1 MDVEELVAAAA
12 RTVRARRSPS
22 AFLIST
28 APQWAIHGRALPD
41 APRPDVYQRHTLGRV
56 DDVEVVIIK
65 WGLRSTTPPHGHP
78 DGGCWLAVLEGTL
91 IEELPH
97 LQRSDYVSIGYRRG
111 ADDIHII
118 RSVGDVPAMS
128 VHIYD
133 HKATKSEGMVASAIT
148 AATESQ

>member
-1 MDVEELVAAAA
+1 MDAAELVAAAA
-12 RTVRARRSPS
+12 QCVRVRRSPS

-28 APQWAIHGRALPD
+28 APQWQRVGRGLPD
-41 APRPDVYQRHTLGRV
+41 ASRPDVYERHTIGSV

-65 WGLRSTTPPHGHP
+65 WGLRASTPPHGHP
-78 DGGCWLAVLEGTL
+78 EGGCWLAVLEGSL

-97 LQRSDYVSIGYRRG
+97 LRRADLISVGYRRG
-111 ADDIHII
+111 AADVHII

-133 HKATKSEGMVASAIT
+133 HKNDGVDLIPPTT
-148 AATESQ
+148 TQ

>member
-1 MDVEELVAAAA
+1 MDAVELVAAAA
-12 RTVRARRSPS
+12 RCVRTRRSVS

-28 APQWAIHGRALPD
+28 TPQWQRVGRLLPD
-41 APRPDVYQRHTLGRV
+41 ATRPDAYERHVIGRI

-78 DGGCWLAVLEGTL
+78 DGGCWLAVLEGSL
-91 IEELPH
+91 MEDLPH
-97 LQRSDYVSIGYRRG
+97 LQRSDYVTLGFRSG

-133 HKATKSEGMVASAIT
+133 HGAKNEGGPTAAAAVAS
-148 AATESQ
+148 E